1 MSLLFFDSFD
11 HYARNDIGK
20 KWSFRST
27 GLFAT
32 LTSTLRAGAGR
43 NNTTAFEFKSAV
55 NSAQIAQNLGVDRA
69 VLYVGYA
76 FKVAEYGESVNQTFF
91 ELSHNNTIKIGYAMT
106 GGGQIGVWRGDFAT
120 FLGYLS
126 RPLNQNRW
134 YYLEF
139 LNNVHSQTG
148 QIDIRVDGRTEFSFI
163 GNTQVGTVAAMN
175 RMSLGRADVG
185 LTGESHKCLID
196 DLYVCDDQGTRNNN
210 FLGDVRVVALMP
222 NSDGDTIQWDASTTG
237 TNYQMVSE
245 TIPDSARTYNSTSV
259 TAEIDTFH
267 MANLGTGSAYV
278 LAAQTVLMARQDD
291 PSRSVR
297 PLLTTNGSLY
307 AGATV
312 ALTGS
317 EYTFLQEIFE
327 LNPVTATSWTVADVD
342 SHQAGYEL
350 VA

>member
-11 HYARNDIGK
+11 HYARNDIGL

-27 GLFAT
+27 LGVAT
-32 LTSTLRAGAGR
+32 NNSSLYAGAGR
-43 NNTTAFEFKSAV
+43 NGTTAFRFATATGSGH
-55 NSAQIAQNLGVDRA
+55 IAKDLGADKGT
-69 VLYVGYA
+69 LYVGYA
-76 FKVAEYGESVNQTFF
+76 LKIAEYGGMIRNDFF
-91 ELSHNNTIKIGYAMT
+91 ELSHNNVIKISYEIS
-106 GGGQIGVWRGDFAT
+106 GGQIGIWMGNFAT
-120 FLGYLS
+120 NLGYVA
-126 RPLNQNRW
+126 RALNQGRW
-134 YYLEF
+134 YYIEF
-139 LNNVHSQTG
+139 LNSVHSSTG
-148 QIDIRVDGRTEFSFI
+148 QVQVRIDGVTEFSFT

-175 RMSLGRADVG
+175 RVSLGRQVNLIA
-185 LTGESHKCLID
+185 LPNIFLID
-196 DLYVCDDQGTRNNN
+196 DLYICDDQGTRNNN
-210 FLGDVRVVALMP
+210 FLGDVRVMALMP
-222 NSDGDTIQWDASTTG
+222 NSDGDTIQWDPSTTG
-237 TNYQMVSE
+237 NNWQMVDE
-245 TIPDSARTYNSTSV
+245 TIPDSDRTYNSTSV

-267 MANLGTGSAYV
+267 MANLGIGSAYV

-312 ALTGS
+312 ALAGS
-317 EYTFLQEIFE
+317 QYAFIQEIFE